1 MRWRARYGLILGWRV
16 VPASEVSLRARVG
29 LLAFAVVI
37 LGVGL
42 AAGGGYYFA
51 QR

>member
-16 VPASEVSLRARVG
+16 VPASKVSLRARVG

-51 QR
+51 